1 MAIFSRYIQSGFVW
15 LAIVTVILGIFFRTT
30 HIDQKVYWHD
40 EVFTSIRASG
50 YTAEEITPAVFSGI
64 PLPSETLLQYQRLNP
79 ERNWGDTWRALTA
92 NPEHPPLYFL
102 LARLWM
108 QLFGSHVTVIRS
120 LSVLFS
126 LLAFPA
132 LYWLCQELF
141 NTPAI
146 SWLTIGLFA
155 VSPFFVLYA
164 QEARQSSLWTLTTL
178 LSTAAL
184 LRALRV
190 QSWLSWALYAATVAL
205 NLYTFLLSVM
215 VLLGHGVMVLRQRP
229 FSWRSMQQFLLS
241 SLIGVLTFTP
251 WILVLI
257 QHWLS
262 FQVKTAWTNVSPSK
276 LQLIQLWGLH
286 FSSNFADFGTPL
298 AHLYTYIVPPIV
310 LLLLGYAGWILYRQ
324 ASPQIWLPIFL
335 LVGLPVLLLI
345 LPDILLGGQRSSHTR
360 YFVPMLIGAQLAVA
374 YLLNYLLY
382 HTSGLHRQV
391 GRGLLAVLLTAG
403 ILSCSLIWR
412 AETWW
417 NKGISYGNPAAA
429 AVLNQL
435 DRPVVISSLGDTTLG
450 NVISLSHLVNDRVR
464 FQLTIDPAVPE
475 ISNRGDSFLF
485 YPTEALM
492 QTLQAGGSFTIEPV
506 EQSVLYPAQLLR
518 IVDSSSP

>member
-1 MAIFSRYIQSGFVW
+1 MAIFSRHLRSGFVC
-15 LAIVTVILGIFFRTT
+15 LSIVTIVLGIFFRTT
-30 HIDQKVYWHD
+30 HMDRKVYWHD
-40 EVFTSIRASG
+40 EVFTSIRTSG
-50 YTAEEITPAVFSGI
+50 YTAEEIMPAVFSGI
-64 PLPSETLLQYQRLNP
+64 PLPPAALLQYQRLNP

-108 QLFGSHVTVIRS
+108 QLFGSHVAVIRS

-184 LRALRV
+184 LRALRL
-190 QSWLSWALYAATVAL
+190 QSWFSWALYTATVAL

-229 FSWRSMQQFLLS
+229 FSWRSGQRFLLS
-241 SLIGVLTFTP
+241 SLMGLLLFTP
-251 WILVLI
+251 WIIVLI

-262 FQVKTAWTNVSPSK
+262 FQVKTAWTTVSPSK

-298 AHLYTYIVPPIV
+298 THLYTYVVPPIV
-310 LLLLGYAGWILYRQ
+310 LLLLGHACWTLYRQ
-324 ASPQIWLPIFL
+324 APPKIWLPIFL
-335 LVGLPVLLLI
+335 LIGLPMLLLI

-382 HTSGLHRQV
+382 HTSRLHRQL
-391 GRGLLAVLLTAG
+391 GRGLLAVLLTTG
-403 ILSCSLIWR
+403 ILSCSLIWQ

-450 NVISLSHLVNDRVR
+450 NVISLSYLVKDQVR
-464 FQLTIDPAVPE
+464 FQLMIDPAIPE
-475 ISNRGDSFLF
+475 ISNRGNSFLF
-485 YPTEALM
+485 YPTETLM
-492 QTLQAGGSFTIEPV
+492 QTLQATDSFTIEPV
-506 EQSVLYPAQLLR
+506 EQAALYPAQLFR
-518 IVDSSSP
+518 IVDLSSP